1 MIRHIGV
8 ALIAMML
15 GFMVP
20 VNASDVSISV
30 GKS

>member
-1 MIRHIGV
+1 MKRHIGV

-15 GFMVP
+15 GFTVP
-20 VNASDVSISV
+20 VNASDVSIYV